1 LFLFVFFFF
10 EICFKITLTQL
21 SSSLKKEEEEEEEFV
36 RLSRREKKK
45 KKRRESALDI
55 NATTFCFLSLSLVLR
70 GF

>member
-21 SSSLKKEEEEEEEFV
+21 SSSLKKEEEEEEFV
-36 RLSRREKKK
+36 RPSRREKKK
-45 KKRRESALDI
+45 KKRESALDI

>member
-10 EICFKITLTQL
+10 EICFKITLTRL

-36 RLSRREKKK
+36 RPSRREKKK
-45 KKRRESALDI
+45 KKRESALDI